1 MTPEKWEEVRNNV
14 KKNFTVE
21 DEGTEDLLVD
31 TADGQVKQGE
41 AEFIVFESPLGRTK
55 LQLQK
60 KPRLEEKKYHYSHR
74 AGTAA
79 RIEYKFSEQDL
90 VYTLKA
96 YKWDEMEDDWVEID
110 AGKFS

>member
-1 MTPEKWEEVRNNV
+1 MTPDKWIEARNNV

-31 TADGQVKQGE
+31 TAEGQAKQGE

-79 RIEYKFSEQDL
+79 RIEYKFSEEDL

-96 YKWDEMEDDWVEID
+96 YKWDEVEDDWKEID
-110 AGKFS
+110 AGKFE